1 LLVGGKYGL
10 TAVEKTVVDRC
21 VRLTYADYFS
31 LVKKSTIPTLIDFH
45 KHMTK
50 QPEPEARNIALALE
64 LYVEGSLDVFSKHTN
79 IDINNRVVVFDIKD
93 LGKQLRTFGMLIVLD
108 QIWNRVT
115 TNRALGKRTWI
126 FMDEIYLLFQ
136 NEYSANFLF
145 ELFKRARKW
154 GAIPTGITQNVEDLL
169 ISDLA
174 RRMLSNSEFIMM
186 LNQAS
191 SDRSEIAE
199 LLDISERQLGY
210 VTNSPVGQG
219 LMFCG
224 SSIIPF
230 IDKFP
235 QDTKLY
241 KMMTTKPE
249 EMDLIQRKYDVDES
263 VEETT
268 A

>member
-1 LLVGGKYGL
+1 MNYSDDDDPLLLKAEFILSLCELLVGGKYGL

-93 LGKQLRTFGMLIVLD
+93 RGKQHRTFG
-108 QIWNRVT
+108 
-115 TNRALGKRTWI
+115 
-126 FMDEIYLLFQ
+126 
-136 NEYSANFLF
+136 
-145 ELFKRARKW
+145 
-154 GAIPTGITQNVEDLL
+154 IPTGITQNVEDLL

-249 EMDLIQRKYDVDES
+249 EMDLIPRKYDVDES